1 MSSSDFCSRVSLSDE
16 GVFPGTGVRAEIYVF
31 LPIAKRFWGD
41 SEFNSSWATPAELS
55 AIRQVRK
62 AGVVTRLYNPR
73 DSSHARRVLVL
84 PSPAASS
91 ASGDA
96 ISDLV
101 GALSSREWTAEH
113 NTSKYLAI
121 CTQGTRDRC
130 CAKWG
135 FATYRVALRLHEGS
149 RFPFEPLECSHLGGD
164 RYAATGIFF
173 PSGSMYGHL
182 DTVDL
187 QALGEA
193 EAAGRFVPKSYRGR
207 VFEDEL
213 TQVVR
218 AGLAKAGYLAGAT
231 SAVEIANPES
241 VPDDLMVSAEEKK
254 FWVSLSTVESSFYG
268 SCKALAQTRGSRARR
283 VVFTGAEL
291 LAS

>member
-1 MSSSDFCSRVSLSDE
+1 VTGSDFCSRVSLSGE

-31 LPIAKRFWGD
+31 LPVAKRFWGD
-41 SEFNSSWATPAELS
+41 SEFNTSWATPAELS
-55 AIRQVRK
+55 MVRQVRK

-73 DSSHARRVLVL
+73 NVSHARRALVL
-84 PSPAASS
+84 AAPTASS
-91 ASGDA
+91 ASGA
-96 ISDLV
+96 AVSDLMETF
-101 GALSSREWTAEH
+101 SSREWVTE
-113 NTSKYLAI
+113 NNPSGYLAI

-135 FATYRVALRLHEGS
+135 FATYRAALRLFGEN

-187 QALGEA
+187 EAFGEA
-193 EAAGRFVPKSYRGR
+193 EAAGRFIPKSYRGR
-207 VFEDEL
+207 VFENEL

-218 AGLAKAGYLAGAT
+218 AGLAASGYLASAT
-231 SAVEIANPES
+231 STVDIANPES
-241 VPDDLMVSAEEKK
+241 VPDDLMVAAEEKK
-254 FWVSLSTVESSFYG
+254 FRVSLGYVESNFYG
-268 SCKALAQTRGSRARR
+268 SCKALAQVRNSRARR
-283 VVFTGAEL
+283 VVFAGAEQL
-291 LAS
+291 SG